1 MPVSGSV
8 PFAWLFLCKETI
20 DSDGIQEVE
29 ECLDSFW
36 ETKTLVDANP
46 LAEIESED
54 RLECERVSDNETLD
68 ETDSETGSICDINTD
83 SDKDSETDAEA
94 DSLTD
99 CDSKTDSEADSLKDV
114 DVSSDLD
121 ALTE

>member
-1 MPVSGSV
+1 M
-8 PFAWLFLCKETI
+8 
-20 DSDGIQEVE
+20 
-29 ECLDSFW
+29 
-36 ETKTLVDANP
+36 KTLVDANP

-99 CDSKTDSEADSLKDV
+99 CDSDKEVELIEVDASELAINGITETEFPANEERFSSLAKE
-114 DVSSDLD
+114 LIFH
-121 ALTE
+121 